1 MIAGESIIWAFVGDK
16 TKIALLKLGSFLS
29 FGFGAVVNSLF
40 IYCLVS
46 FVREKKKVS
55 WCHANIFAIFN

>member
-16 TKIALLKLGSFLS
+16 TKITLLKLGSFLS

-46 FVREKKKVS
+46 FVREKEKVS
-55 WCHANIFAIFN
+55 W